1 MSETEAAPAPKKK
14 GKMKM
19 ILLIVVGVV
28 VLLGGGIGAGLYA
41 AGSGLVGGGGGGKH
55 EEKEDPNKPHLVPK
69 SEQKRAGEG
78 GGEGG
83 EHGGGGEGGG
93 GGEHGGGEGEA
104 KEEHVGAPTPR
115 GSGGEEY
122 ASNYYAMEKEFTAN
136 LQNSIHFVQVGVAI
150 STPYDD
156 KVINNLKTN
165 DIAVRSAILMTLGD
179 TTEDQ
184 VFTSGGKQQL
194 QKRLASAINAV
205 LKEKEGFGGISNV
218 YFTNFVVQ

>member
-1 MSETEAAPAPKKK
+1 MSDTEAAPAPKKK

-83 EHGGGGEGGG
+83 EHGGGGEGG

>member
-1 MSETEAAPAPKKK
+1 MSDTEAAPAPKKK

-41 AGSGLVGGGGGGKH
+41 AGSGLVGGGGGKH

-69 SEQKRAGEG
+69 AEQKRAGEG

-93 GGEHGGGEGEA
+93 GEHGGGEGEA
-104 KEEHVGAPTPR
+104 KEEHVGAPTPH

-184 VFTSGGKQQL
+184 VFTSAGKQQL
-194 QKRLASAINAV
+194 QKRLAGAINAV